1 MQTAL
6 AALIRDTPQGREAD
20 AVLRTCVHC
29 GFCNATCPTY
39 QLLGDELDGP
49 RGRIYL
55 IKQMLE
61 GSPVTKHTQ
70 LHLDR
75 CLTCRNCETTCPSG
89 VQFHRLLDIGRELVD
104 QKVTR
109 PWTDRFRRWALRHIV
124 PYPARFTPLLR
135 LGQFFRPLMPP
146 PLKRKIPPT
155 RRALAWPE
163 ARHSRRMLVLEGC
176 VQPALA
182 PDINAATARVLD
194 KLGVSLAAAPGA
206 GCCGA
211 ASHHTSGI
219 EDGLNFARRNIDAWW
234 PHIEAGCEAIVMTA
248 SGCGTHVKDYG
259 RLLKN
264 DPRYS
269 EKARRVSGLTRDI
282 SEILAQA
289 DTSKLRT
296 VVKRGNKVA
305 FQSPCSLQ
313 HGQQL
318 NGVVEKILR
327 ETGFTLTSVPDAHL
341 CCGSAGTYSI
351 LQRDLSQQLLKNKI
365 NALQSG
371 APEIIATANIGCLA
385 HLQSASTVP
394 VTHWVELVADG
405 I

>member
-6 AALIRDTPQGREAD
+6 ADLIRDTPKGREAD

-61 GSPVTKHTQ
+61 GSPVTAHTQ

-89 VQFHRLLDIGRELVD
+89 VQYHRLLDIGRELVE
-104 QKVTR
+104 QKVKR
-109 PWTDRFRRWALRHIV
+109 PWTDRFQRWAVRNIV
-124 PYPARFTPLLR
+124 PFPARFTPLLR

-146 PLKRKIPPT
+146 PLKRKIPPK
-155 RRALAWPE
+155 RRALVWPE
-163 ARHSRRMLVLEGC
+163 ARHPRRMLVLAGC

-194 KLGVSLAAAPGA
+194 KLGVSLLVAPDA

-219 EDGLNFARRNIDAWW
+219 EDGLNFARCNIDAWW

-264 DPRYS
+264 DLQYS
-269 EKARRVSGLTRDI
+269 EKAQRVSDLTRDI
-282 SEILAQA
+282 SEILAQE
-289 DTSKLRT
+289 DTSKLKT
-296 VVKRGNKVA
+296 EAKRGLKVA

-327 ETGFTLTSVPDAHL
+327 ETGFTLISVPDGHL

-351 LQRDLSQQLLKNKI
+351 LQRDLSQQLLENKI

-394 VTHWVELVADG
+394 VRHWVELVADG
-405 I
+405 N

>member
-1 MQTAL
+1 
-6 AALIRDTPQGREAD
+6 
-20 AVLRTCVHC
+20 
-29 GFCNATCPTY
+29 
-39 QLLGDELDGP
+39 
-49 RGRIYL
+49 
-55 IKQMLE
+55 
-61 GSPVTKHTQ
+61 
-70 LHLDR
+70 
-75 CLTCRNCETTCPSG
+75 
-89 VQFHRLLDIGRELVD
+89 
-104 QKVTR
+104 
-109 PWTDRFRRWALRHIV
+109 
-124 PYPARFTPLLR
+124 
-135 LGQFFRPLMPP
+135 
-146 PLKRKIPPT
+146 
-155 RRALAWPE
+155 
-163 ARHSRRMLVLEGC
+163 
-176 VQPALA
+176 
-182 PDINAATARVLD
+182 VLD

-394 VTHWVELVADG
+394 VRHWVELVAEG

>member
-1 MQTAL
+1 
-6 AALIRDTPQGREAD
+6 
-20 AVLRTCVHC
+20 
-29 GFCNATCPTY
+29 
-39 QLLGDELDGP
+39 
-49 RGRIYL
+49 
-55 IKQMLE
+55 
-61 GSPVTKHTQ
+61 
-70 LHLDR
+70 
-75 CLTCRNCETTCPSG
+75 
-89 VQFHRLLDIGRELVD
+89 
-104 QKVTR
+104 
-109 PWTDRFRRWALRHIV
+109 
-124 PYPARFTPLLR
+124 
-135 LGQFFRPLMPP
+135 
-146 PLKRKIPPT
+146 
-155 RRALAWPE
+155 RALAWPE

-296 VVKRGNKVA
+296 VVKRGYKVA

-318 NGVVEKILR
+318 NGGGEKILR
-327 ETGFTLTSVPDAHL
+327 ETGFRLTSVL
-341 CCGSAGTYSI
+341 YE
-351 LQRDLSQQLLKNKI
+351 Q
-365 NALQSG
+365 
-371 APEIIATANIGCLA
+371 
-385 HLQSASTVP
+385 
-394 VTHWVELVADG
+394 
-405 I
+405 